1 MTDSLFLQSMN
12 DKEKEAWESF
22 RDVVHNFLGNRKA
35 KKLQGDCESHA
46 NGISSSRLQHEP

>member
-1 MTDSLFLQSMN
+1 MN

-35 KKLQGDCESHA
+35 KNYKEIVNRMLTSFQAQG
-46 NGISSSRLQHEP
+46 